1 NVMPIK
7 HNLTKYDKL
16 RDQIHRLSQKKE
28 GEYGVGDELLRSTA
42 VLIAAFASGQ
52 SWNTHRALDT
62 RGSFRDPA
70 ITNEFRAAVLRRSSS
85 PTPYSPSFFCD
96 SLWIWSLSLSY
107 FVKLCF
113 IGITLTHYELSLKGP
128 HTKIRIR
135 VFMSF
140 SFKSGF
146 YLVKI
151 IFILFVFRPLIN
163 MYTLFH

>member
-1 NVMPIK
+1 MPIK

-70 ITNEFRAAVLRRSSS
+70 ITNEFRAAESSKWKNINAFDIS
-85 PTPYSPSFFCD
+85 EVICKD
-96 SLWIWSLSLSY
+96 I
-107 FVKLCF
+107 
-113 IGITLTHYELSLKGP
+113 P
-128 HTKIRIR
+128 HH
-135 VFMSF
+135 VFMSWMYYNVECNRHEIY
-140 SFKSGF
+140 K
-146 YLVKI
+146 KAW
-151 IFILFVFRPLIN
+151 IN
-163 MYTLFH
+163 LSNTLERLENESTTSVR